1 MRGAVQFD
9 GILGRLFLSG
19 VGCIWYSF
27 VVWATCFVPD
37 DQMTRQTTIL
47 LVDDHPILR
56 SGIRALLG
64 GEGSLRVVGE
74 ASNGRVAVELA
85 RELRPDVVVMD
96 VCMPDL
102 NGVDATRRV
111 LEDRPETKV
120 VALSA
125 RCDERT
131 AKEMLSAGAMGFIGK
146 DAVYED
152 LVAAIEAVVGG
163 RVYIHLPNVSQ
174 RGGEGQDIGSKPSAY
189 ERLSM
194 REREILQL
202 IAEGRATKEVA
213 HILKVS
219 LKTAETH
226 RRNIMEKLQLD
237 TVAALT
243 KFAIREG
250 LTTVDA

>member
-1 MRGAVQFD
+1 M
-9 GILGRLFLSG
+9 
-19 VGCIWYSF
+19 
-27 VVWATCFVPD
+27 PD
-37 DQMTRQTTIL
+37 DEMTRQTTIL

-64 GEGSLRVVGE
+64 AEHSLRVVGE
-74 ASNGRVAVELA
+74 ASNGRVAVVLA
-85 RELRPDVVVMD
+85 RELRPDVIVMD

-111 LEDRPETKV
+111 LDALPETKV

-152 LVAAIEAVVGG
+152 LVAAIVAVMSG
-163 RVYIHLPNVSQ
+163 RVYTRLPKVSR
-174 RGGEGQDIGSKPSAY
+174 RGGNGHEVGSLPSAY

-194 REREILQL
+194 RERETLQL
-202 IAEGRATKEVA
+202 IAEGKATKEVA
-213 HILKVS
+213 NILSVS

-226 RRNIMEKLQLD
+226 RRNIMQKLQLD

-250 LTTVDA
+250 LTTADA

>member
-1 MRGAVQFD
+1 MMQ
-9 GILGRLFLSG
+9 
-19 VGCIWYSF
+19 
-27 VVWATCFVPD
+27 
-37 DQMTRQTTIL
+37 QTTIL

-64 GEGSLRVVGE
+64 GIGSLRVVGE

-85 RELRPDVVVMD
+85 RELRPDVIVMD

-102 NGVDATRRV
+102 NGVDATRQV
-111 LEDRPETKV
+111 LDKLPETKV

-125 RCDERT
+125 RCDER
-131 AKEMLSAGAMGFIGK
+131 AVREMRSAGATGFIGK

-152 LVAAIEAVVGG
+152 LVAAIEAVMSG
-163 RVYIHLPNVSQ
+163 RVYI
-174 RGGEGQDIGSKPSAY
+174 RMPSAFPRRGNGHDGHDVASLPSAAQ
-189 ERLSM
+189 RLSM

-202 IAEGRATKEVA
+202 IAEGKATKEIAV
-213 HILKVS
+213 ILKVS
-219 LKTAETH
+219 LKTVETH

-237 TVAALT
+237 AVAALT